1 MEMTDN
7 NGEVKKSVSLS
18 KTNYVEIAEERIK
31 GLDKDSKGVI
41 LIKTNKIR
49 NILSLMNELYA
60 MIKRDRNEK
69 LSVET
74 QSHVQYVRMKLAYEA
89 GRDANVKKFLKDVR
103 LIGYL
108 KIVKDSRA
116 KLLLICNY
124 TEALVAYHKYYT
136 NEK

>member
-1 MEMTDN
+1 MTDN

-60 MIKRDRNEK
+60 MIKKDRNEK

-89 GRDANVKKFLKDVR
+89 GRDANVKKFLNDVR

-116 KLLLICNY
+116 KLLLFCNY

>member
-1 MEMTDN
+1 MTDN

-60 MIKRDRNEK
+60 MIKKDRNEK

-89 GRDANVKKFLKDVR
+89 GRDANVKKFLNDVR

-108 KIVKDSRA
+108 KIVQDSRA

-124 TEALVAYHKYYT
+124 TEALVAYHRYYT

>member
-1 MEMTDN
+1 MTDN

-60 MIKRDRNEK
+60 MIK
-69 LSVET
+69 
-74 QSHVQYVRMKLAYEA
+74 
-89 GRDANVKKFLKDVR
+89 KK
-103 LIGYL
+103 I
-108 KIVKDSRA
+108 
-116 KLLLICNY
+116 
-124 TEALVAYHKYYT
+124 
-136 NEK
+136 

>member
-1 MEMTDN
+1 MTDN

-60 MIKRDRNEK
+60 MIKKDRNEK

-74 QSHVQYVRMKLAYEA
+74 QSHVE
-89 GRDANVKKFLKDVR
+89 
-103 LIGYL
+103 
-108 KIVKDSRA
+108 
-116 KLLLICNY
+116 
-124 TEALVAYHKYYT
+124 
-136 NEK
+136 

>member
-60 MIKRDRNEK
+60 MIKKDRNEK

-89 GRDANVKKFLKDVR
+89 GRDANVKKFLNDVR

-108 KIVKDSRA
+108 KIVQDSRA

>member
-1 MEMTDN
+1 MTDN

-60 MIKRDRNEK
+60 MIKKDRNEK

-89 GRDANVKKFLKDVR
+89 GRDANVKKFLNDVR

-108 KIVKDSRA
+108 KIVKVSRA

>member
-1 MEMTDN
+1 MTDN

-18 KTNYVEIAEERIK
+18 KTNYVEIAEEMIK

-60 MIKRDRNEK
+60 MIKKDRNEK

-89 GRDANVKKFLKDVR
+89 GRDANVKKFLNDVR

-108 KIVKDSRA
+108 KIVQDSRA

>member
-1 MEMTDN
+1 MTDN

-60 MIKRDRNEK
+60 MIKKDRNEK

-89 GRDANVKKFLKDVR
+89 GRDANVKKFLNDVR

-108 KIVKDSRA
+108 KIVQDSRA